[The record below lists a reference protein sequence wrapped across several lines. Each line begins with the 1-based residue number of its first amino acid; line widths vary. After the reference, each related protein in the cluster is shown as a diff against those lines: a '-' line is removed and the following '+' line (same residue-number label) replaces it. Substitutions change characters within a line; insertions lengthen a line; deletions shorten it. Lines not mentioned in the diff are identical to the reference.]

1 MHAIEASINFNLH
14 LNIFQIFRTVEIFH
28 VTNGKVE
35 PVVGSKIF
43 KIIVIR
49 QCILIKVK
57 EKVKKKVK
65 FIVNGITV
73 SEIR

>member
-1 MHAIEASINFNLH
+1 MHAIEASINFYLH

-28 VTNGKVE
+28 VTNWKVE

-43 KIIVIR
+43 KIIVVR
-49 QCILIKVK
+49 QCILIRMK

-73 SEIR
+73 SEIK